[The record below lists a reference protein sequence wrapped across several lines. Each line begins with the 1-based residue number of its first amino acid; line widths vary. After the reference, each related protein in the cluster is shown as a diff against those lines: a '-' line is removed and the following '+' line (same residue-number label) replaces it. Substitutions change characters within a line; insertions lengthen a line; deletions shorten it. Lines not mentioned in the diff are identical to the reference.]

1 MDAVSILVSGKFS
14 NLCHFS
20 SFATFRSI
28 FVYDKKAFRTSLSIT
43 KDIKW
48 IDIDMEGIVRKKIR
62 LLRSPKSKPLLNQ
75 LVDVSFTPNE
85 LLSQSYSLIT
95 CDLGDVET
103 IKSKIEKILSP
114 EEQKFPTCLIFECV
128 LGML

>member
-1 MDAVSILVSGKFS
+1 
-14 NLCHFS
+14 
-20 SFATFRSI
+20 
-28 FVYDKKAFRTSLSIT
+28 
-43 KDIKW
+43 
-48 IDIDMEGIVRKKIR
+48 MEGIVRKKIR

-114 EEQKFPTCLIFECV
+114 EERKFPTCLIFECV
-128 LGML
+128 LGMLSFFLAPIHNSGRYFGLH